1 MIQELKEFQVLG
13 HKMYE
18 KDAVDAVVTALDEKH
33 EEEIERLK
41 AEYAE
46 KSAFIREL
54 TGLEQHLYKFMDIVY
69 DTLEYDTCEK
79 GLCDNLHEKKLEF
92 LRGKLKQYK
101 DECKKYGVVNNGYYL
116 HIRLPFDDT
125 KNLKPFYSKPKVVFK
140 TTPMFSPKT
149 VMMGGKTWMAENL
162 SISDTQGGIYYNE
175 ENGET
180 YYIWDAAK
188 RIADSI
194 KGWHLPTIREWESII
209 SNCSHCSRSNIVDLL
224 SKDYGGLDTYGFGAK
239 LVGMKKPSGAEFY
252 EVGKVARFWT
262 IDGYRS
268 SEAWYQYMD
277 RSSLGNITY
286 HGIKDFALSVR
297 LVKD

>member
-13 HKMYE
+13 HQMYE
-18 KDAVDAVVTALDEKH
+18 KDAVDAVITALDKKH

-46 KSAFIREL
+46 KAAFTREL
-54 TGLEQHLYKFMDIVY
+54 TGLEQRLYEFMDKV
-69 DTLEYDTCEK
+69 DDVLEYDPCERRWNY
-79 GLCDNLHEKKLEF
+79 LRDKLRE
-92 LRGKLKQYK
+92 RKE
-101 DECKKYGVVNNGYYL
+101 DCRTTYGVVNDGYSL

-125 KNLKPFYSKPKVVFK
+125 KNLKPLYSKPKVVFK

-162 SISDTQGGIYYNE
+162 SLSDTQGGIYYNE

-180 YYIWDAAK
+180 YYTWDAAK

-194 KGWHLPTIREWESII
+194 KGWHLPTVREWESII
-209 SNCSHCSRSNIVDLL
+209 SNCSHCGRSNIVDLL
-224 SKDYGGLDTYGFGAK
+224 SKDYGGLDTYGFGVK
-239 LVGMKKPSGAEFY
+239 LVGMKKSHSAAEFY

-262 IDGYRS
+262 IDEQNS
-268 SEAWYQYMD
+268 TEAWYQYMD
-277 RSSLGNITY
+277 RSSLGNITF
-286 HGIKDFALSVR
+286 HGPKDFALSVR